1 VTRPTC
7 GAGWQPAADWGCPL
21 VPAFWQRLKAV
32 LTHESRV
39 GRLPIGRRL
48 PTCPTYSVAIYVA
61 VLAVLTVVAL
71 PAQTLEQAKTLQK
84 ERRYAEANEI
94 FRQLVAAKPDNPD
107 YRVAWGRL
115 YLEHWQA
122 DVAQQLFEEALKI
135 KADDAGAFLGLA
147 LIQAEQFG
155 GKAGELAHLAL
166 KSDPHLVEA
175 QELLARLALED
186 NNDALARDE
195 AHKALEMDPKSVQGK
210 AILATMDWLADKK
223 DSTWDP
229 HEARGYETAA
239 HFFMLNRRYPESIE
253 YDRKAIALDPEL
265 YTARSAM
272 AINLMRL
279 GQDEEAY
286 TELKYC
292 WDHGFQDT
300 ATKNT
305 LTLMDS
311 YKNFVTIETPHAI
324 LKLHKKEADLL
335 RPYFEEEVER
345 AITTYEKKYKMTLN
359 RKVQVEVYPDHEDFA
374 VRTLGMPGLGALGVT
389 FGYAIAMDSPSG
401 RPPGEFHWA
410 STLWHEMSHVF
421 TLTMTNSKVPRWFT
435 EGIAVHEETAA
446 NPEWGDRL
454 GPDEIMAVKDY
465 ALLPISELD
474 RGFIHPSYPQQV
486 IVSYF
491 QGGKICDFITE
502 KWGWDTILAM
512 LHDYAHGEETPDVIR
527 KELKIEPAEFDKQF
541 RTYVEAATKTPVEHF
556 TEWKDGLKKIA
567 ELNKN
572 KDDDGIIKEGLA
584 IRDLYTDYVEQ
595 GSIYEL
601 LAHSYLEKKD
611 SADAIDELERYA
623 HVGGRNPAS
632 LKLLAKELTDAGK
645 KKEAADIL
653 DRLNYI
659 YPVDGD
665 LHQKLGELWLGLGN
679 AAGAAREFRAE
690 LAYKP
695 IDPAQAHYDLAVA
708 YNENHQP
715 EQSKDELILALE
727 IAPGFKPAQKLLLQL
742 SK

>member
-1 VTRPTC
+1 L
-7 GAGWQPAADWGCPL
+7 AL
-21 VPAFWQRLKAV
+21 
-32 LTHESRV
+32 
-39 GRLPIGRRL
+39 
-48 PTCPTYSVAIYVA
+48 
-61 VLAVLTVVAL
+61 LAVQVL

-84 ERRYAEANEI
+84 ERRYTEANEV
-94 FRQLVAAKPDNPD
+94 FKQLVAAHPDNPD

-115 YLEHWQA
+115 YLEHWQP
-122 DVAQQLFEEALKI
+122 DVAGDLFGEALKI
-135 KADDAGAFLGLA
+135 KADDAGAYLGMA
-147 LIQAEQFG
+147 LIEADRFG

-166 KSDPHLVEA
+166 KSDPHLLEA

-195 AHKALEMDPKSVQGK
+195 AHKAIDMDPKSVQGR

-223 DSTWDP
+223 DSPWDP
-229 HEARGYETAA
+229 HDARGYETAA
-239 HFFMLNRRYPESIE
+239 KFFMLNRRYPESIE

-272 AINLMRL
+272 AINMMRL

-292 WDHGFQDT
+292 WDHGFQDK

-311 YKNFVTIETPHAI
+311 YKNFVTVETPHAI
-324 LKLHKKEADLL
+324 LKLHKSEAALL
-335 RPYFEEEVER
+335 GPYFEEEVER
-345 AITTYEKKYKMTLN
+345 AITTYEKKYKMTLS

-454 GPDEIMAVKDY
+454 GVDEIMAVKDY
-465 ALLPISELD
+465 ALLPIAELD

-486 IVSYF
+486 VVSYF

-512 LHDYAHGEETPDVIR
+512 LHDYAHGEETPDIIR
-527 KELKIEPAEFDKQF
+527 KELKVEPAEFDKQF
-541 RTYVEAATKTPVEHF
+541 RAYVEAATKTPVQHF

-567 ELNKN
+567 EFSKN
-572 KDDDGIIKEGLA
+572 KDNDGVIKEGLA
-584 IRDLYTDYVEQ
+584 IRDLYTDYVEA
-595 GSIYEL
+595 GSVYEF
-601 LAHSYLEKKD
+601 LAHAYLDKKD

-623 HVGGRNPAS
+623 RAGGRDPAS

-659 YPVDGD
+659 YPVDGE
-665 LHQKLGELWLGLGN
+665 LHQKLGELWLDGGN

-690 LAYKP
+690 LAFKP
-695 IDPAQAHYDLAVA
+695 IDPAQAHFDLARA
-708 YNENHQP
+708 YNDNHQP
-715 EQSKDELILALE
+715 EKSKDELILALE

>member
-1 VTRPTC
+1 
-7 GAGWQPAADWGCPL
+7 
-21 VPAFWQRLKAV
+21 
-32 LTHESRV
+32 
-39 GRLPIGRRL
+39 
-48 PTCPTYSVAIYVA
+48 
-61 VLAVLTVVAL
+61 
-71 PAQTLEQAKTLQK
+71 
-84 ERRYAEANEI
+84 
-94 FRQLVAAKPDNPD
+94 
-107 YRVAWGRL
+107 
-115 YLEHWQA
+115 
-122 DVAQQLFEEALKI
+122 
-135 KADDAGAFLGLA
+135 
-147 LIQAEQFG
+147 
-155 GKAGELAHLAL
+155 
-166 KSDPHLVEA
+166 
-175 QELLARLALED
+175 
-186 NNDALARDE
+186 
-195 AHKALEMDPKSVQGK
+195 
-210 AILATMDWLADKK
+210 
-223 DSTWDP
+223 
-229 HEARGYETAA
+229 
-239 HFFMLNRRYPESIE
+239 
-253 YDRKAIALDPEL
+253 
-265 YTARSAM
+265 
-272 AINLMRL
+272 
-279 GQDEEAY
+279 
-286 TELKYC
+286 
-292 WDHGFQDT
+292 
-300 ATKNT
+300 
-305 LTLMDS
+305 
-311 YKNFVTIETPHAI
+311 
-324 LKLHKKEADLL
+324 
-335 RPYFEEEVER
+335 
-345 AITTYEKKYKMTLN
+345 
-359 RKVQVEVYPDHEDFA
+359 
-374 VRTLGMPGLGALGVT
+374 MPGLGALGVT

-465 ALLPISELD
+465 TLLPISELD

-486 IVSYF
+486 VVSYF

-512 LHDYAHGEETPDVIR
+512 LHDYARGEETPDIIR
-527 KELKIEPAEFDKQF
+527 KELKVEPAEFDKQF
-541 RTYVEAATKTPVEHF
+541 RVYVEAATKTPVQHF

-623 HVGGRNPAS
+623 HVGGRSPAS

-653 DRLNYI
+653 DRLNFI

-665 LHQKLGELWLGLGN
+665 LHHKLGELWLEEGN

-695 IDPAQAHYDLAVA
+695 IDPAQAHYDLACA
-708 YNENHQP
+708 LNANHQP

>member
-1 VTRPTC
+1 VRLC
-7 GAGWQPAADWGCPL
+7 GAANPGCS
-21 VPAFWQRLKAV
+21 RLSGGS
-32 LTHESRV
+32 L
-39 GRLPIGRRL
+39 RRAGSS
-48 PTCPTYSVAIYVA
+48 SVATQTLRLA
-61 VLAVLTVVAL
+61 VLALLAVQVL

-84 ERRYAEANEI
+84 ERRYTEANEV
-94 FRQLVAAKPDNPD
+94 FKQLVAAHPDNPD

-115 YLEHWQA
+115 YLEHWQP
-122 DVAQQLFEEALKI
+122 DVAGDLFGEALKI
-135 KADDAGAFLGLA
+135 KADDAGAYLGMA
-147 LIQAEQFG
+147 LIEADRFG

-166 KSDPHLVEA
+166 KSDPHLLEA

-195 AHKALEMDPKSVQGK
+195 AHKAIDMDPKSVQGR

-223 DSTWDP
+223 DSPWDP
-229 HEARGYETAA
+229 HDARGYETAA
-239 HFFMLNRRYPESIE
+239 KFFMLNRRYPESIE

-272 AINLMRL
+272 AINMMRL

-292 WDHGFQDT
+292 WDHGFQDK

-311 YKNFVTIETPHAI
+311 YKNFVTVETPHAI
-324 LKLHKKEADLL
+324 LKLHKSEAALL
-335 RPYFEEEVER
+335 GPYFEEEVER
-345 AITTYEKKYKMTLN
+345 AITTYEKKYKMTLS

-454 GPDEIMAVKDY
+454 GVDEIMAVKDY
-465 ALLPISELD
+465 ALLPIAELD

-486 IVSYF
+486 VVSYF

-512 LHDYAHGEETPDVIR
+512 LHDYAHGEETPDIIR
-527 KELKIEPAEFDKQF
+527 KELKVEPAEFDKQF
-541 RTYVEAATKTPVEHF
+541 RAYVEAATKTPVQHF

-567 ELNKN
+567 EFSKN
-572 KDDDGIIKEGLA
+572 KDNDGVIKEGLA
-584 IRDLYTDYVEQ
+584 IRDLYTDYVEA
-595 GSIYEL
+595 GSVYEF
-601 LAHSYLEKKD
+601 LAHAYLDKKD

-623 HVGGRNPAS
+623 RAGGRDPAS

-659 YPVDGD
+659 YPVDGE
-665 LHQKLGELWLGLGN
+665 LHQKLGELWLDGGN

-690 LAYKP
+690 LAFKP
-695 IDPAQAHYDLAVA
+695 IDPAQAHFDLARA
-708 YNENHQP
+708 YNDNHQP
-715 EQSKDELILALE
+715 EKSKDELILALE